1 MYPSKFYL
9 TCLRRAANL
18 LKVQSSTLLFE
29 GDSELDLSK
38 YYTEI
43 CREPILKKE
52 EEFALFERFKD
63 PLVSENEK
71 KKIRDRIIR
80 ANMRFAFNQAKKY
93 SRNDPGMFED
103 LISAANEGLLVGF
116 EKFNP
121 SREVR
126 FLSYVGWWVN
136 QRILK
141 AMSKMRIVDL
151 PIWKQQLASRIQR
164 LIENN
169 EKLTLQELFDE
180 FPEVAKK
187 DIKELYQ
194 TRYLTYYIDDMNEDE
209 FEIDPIGEDLQKQ
222 LDDTK
227 VWKAVASLPSP
238 HREVIARCFGLEDDS
253 EHSPARMSKALK
265 IPKEEIQKIKAEGL
279 NMLREKLGK
288 KEAYLNW

>member
-1 MYPSKFYL
+1 MDL
-9 TCLRRAANL
+9 T
-18 LKVQSSTLLFE
+18 
-29 GDSELDLSK
+29 K
-38 YYTEI
+38 YYAEI
-43 CREPILKKE
+43 CKEKILKKE
-52 EEFALFERFKD
+52 EEFTLFEKFKD
-63 PLVSENEK
+63 PTTTEK
-71 KKIRDRIIR
+71 EKNKIRDRIIR

-93 SRNDPGMFED
+93 SRNDPSMFGD

-141 AMSKMRIVDL
+141 TMSKMRIVDL

-164 LIENN
+164 LIDNN
-169 EKLTLQELFDE
+169 EKITLEDLYLE
-180 FPEVAKK
+180 FPEVNKK

-209 FEIDPIGEDLQKQ
+209 FEIDPIGEELQKQ

-238 HREVIARCFGLEDDS
+238 HREVIARCFGLEDDY
-253 EHSPARMSKALK
+253 EHSPAKMSKALK
-265 IPKEEIQKIKAEGL
+265 IPKEEIQKIKIEGL
-279 NMLREKLGK
+279 SMLKSILGK

>member
-1 MYPSKFYL
+1 MDL
-9 TCLRRAANL
+9 TKYYSSL
-18 LKVQSSTLLFE
+18 LK
-29 GDSELDLSK
+29 
-38 YYTEI
+38 
-43 CREPILKKE
+43 EPILKKE
-52 EEFALFERFKD
+52 EEISLFEKFKD
-63 PLVSENEK
+63 PTTTEK
-71 KKIRDRIIR
+71 EKTKIRDRIIR

-93 SRNDPGMFED
+93 SRNDPSMFGD

-141 AMSKMRIVDL
+141 TMSKMRIVDL

-164 LIENN
+164 LIDNN
-169 EKLTLQELFDE
+169 EKITLEDLYLE
-180 FPEVAKK
+180 FPEVNKK

-209 FEIDPIGEDLQKQ
+209 FEIDPIGEELQKQ

-253 EHSPARMSKALK
+253 EHSPAKMSKALK
-265 IPKEEIQKIKAEGL
+265 IPKEEIQKIKLEGL
-279 NMLREKLGK
+279 SMLKSILGK